1 MHTIQT
7 SPTQFNYQTTVSPA
21 HNLDD
26 YRVVQGEYKGSFSKK
41 PMRLLLSGAL
51 VLAVFGGMALSV
63 SMYSDHNTAKNTTP
77 AAGQDRSVPMGPASM
92 PNSDIA
98 PTAPTAKVTTASEP
112 VAAPAKLA
120 EPVAVPVTPKVNR
133 AASASVSPSKPVV
146 TRAPIKAEPVPI
158 KPIAP
163 ANEMI
168 APPVETAP
176 PVPPTPPFVEEKP
189 VVAPP
194 PVIEP
199 VPTPVV
205 PLVDPPKM

>member
-7 SPTQFNYQTTVSPA
+7 SPTQFNYQATASPA
-21 HNLDD
+21 HKLED

-51 VLAVFGGMALSV
+51 VLAVFGGMALGV

-77 AAGQDRSVPMGPASM
+77 ASAQDRSVPMGPASM
-92 PNSDIA
+92 ANSDIA
-98 PTAPTAKVTTASEP
+98 PVAPAAKVAAAIEP
-112 VAAPAKLA
+112 VAAPAKMDA
-120 EPVAVPVTPKVNR
+120 PVAVPLTPKVNR
-133 AASASVSPSKPVV
+133 ATPASASPSKPVM
-146 TRAPIKAEPVPI
+146 RAPI

-163 ANEMI
+163 VTEMI
-168 APPVETAP
+168 APPLETAP

-194 PVIEP
+194 PAIEP
-199 VPTPVV
+199 TPTPIV

>member
-7 SPTQFNYQTTVSPA
+7 SPTQFNYQATALPA
-21 HNLDD
+21 HKLED

-51 VLAVFGGMALSV
+51 VLAVFGGMALGV
-63 SMYSDHNTAKNTTP
+63 SMYSDHNTANNNTP
-77 AAGQDRSVPMGPASM
+77 ASAQDRSVPMGSASM
-92 PNSDIA
+92 PSSDIA
-98 PTAPTAKVTTASEP
+98 PTAPVAKVAAAGEM
-112 VAAPAKLA
+112 VAAPAKLD

-133 AASASVSPSKPVV
+133 AAPASVSPSKPV
-146 TRAPIKAEPVPI
+146 TRAPIKADPVPI

-163 ANEMI
+163 VTEMI
-168 APPVETAP
+168 APPLETAP

-194 PVIEP
+194 PAIEP
-199 VPTPVV
+199 TPTPVV